1 MLPSRAPLGRVHRA
15 QELQKLLAD
24 FGRGLVLYPVAYI
37 VEFEIPDETGKAG
50 VKLFRR
56 RIKRPQTIGLSRNV
70 KRGLGYLRAFP
81 GCGQVEIE
89 FGGAIVVQCPMKT
102 GALEFRYVVR
112 HVVRLRP

>member
-1 MLPSRAPLGRVHRA
+1 LWIGRVHSA
-15 QELQKLLAD
+15 QELHKLLAD
-24 FGRGLVLYPVAYI
+24 FGRGLVLYPVADI
-37 VEFEIPDETGKAG
+37 VEFEIPDEARKAG

-81 GCGQVEIE
+81 GSGQVEIE

-102 GALEFRYVVR
+102 GALEFRYVVSHIIR
-112 HVVRLRP
+112 FYP